1 MSDIGLP
8 VGISLQVRIPARAR
22 KIVVFNNYRNLA
34 VKFRSHSYKYLT
46 SYIVRGITSICLC
59 HKNWDLIVQ
68 NDDMVSIELV
78 HFSVKHRCYLQ
89 ELTVGNTN
97 KDILFLYVEHTR
109 SPQTLSAL
117 CVMQLRARNYV
128 PCGYEAIMKIGKPV
142 PKPIHSLLCMH
153 AFILLPCFD
162 IDDETIGRTC
172 ENIKH
177 WRCWY
182 TKVHKSVHPCNKF
195 SPLQHIGNFMRI
207 IFVAADQGV

>member
-1 MSDIGLP
+1 M
-8 VGISLQVRIPARAR
+8 
-22 KIVVFNNYRNLA
+22 
-34 VKFRSHSYKYLT
+34 
-46 SYIVRGITSICLC
+46 
-59 HKNWDLIVQ
+59 IVQ

-142 PKPIHSLLCMH
+142 PKPIRSLLCMH

-177 WRCWY
+177 WRC
-182 TKVHKSVHPCNKF
+182 
-195 SPLQHIGNFMRI
+195 
-207 IFVAADQGV
+207 